1 MENSIEIVE
10 FILEKIIIEMG
21 KKDLGNKFRE
31 EFKEAFGEEFEEELG
46 EEFKEKIKNKLI
58 ESLKA
63 SFKNNNQIKEL
74 RDNIKNKFKPFLD
87 SFNLKEHF
95 LLLNLDDIKLLFY
108 RLENKNGFE
117 VNLKLKNITKVLAEL
132 LK

>member
-1 MENSIEIVE
+1 MIVE
-10 FILEKIIIEMG
+10 DG
-21 KKDLGNKFRE
+21 KKQQFGDKFKE
-31 EFKEAFGEEFEEELG
+31 EFKKAFGEEFEEELG

-63 SFKNNNQIKEL
+63 SFKNNNPILVL
-74 RDNIKNKFKPFLD
+74 RGIIISIAKPFLI
-87 SFNLKEHF
+87 FIGLKEHF

-117 VNLKLKNITKVLAEL
+117 FNLKLKNITKVLAEL